1 MTTITVTFVVDEMP
15 ENHAQAL
22 LALREYTRKVVHC
35 GTPQDLTVTNVQVHL
50 PTMYTLIGVYS
61 DDGQG
66 WTETIPGR
74 TVAEAAALA
83 PKGVRVIAA
92 IEDVDNNEV
101 LIMDP
106 SKP

>member
-1 MTTITVTFVVDEMP
+1 MTTITVTFVVDDMP
-15 ENHAQAL
+15 ETPEQSLYAL
-22 LALREYTRKVVHC
+22 GLHIN
-35 GTPQDLTVTNVQVHL
+35 GTAHRLGTQDLTVADVQVTL
-50 PTMYTLIGVYS
+50 PTMYTLIGVYQ

-74 TVAEAAALA
+74 TVAEAVALA

-92 IEDVDNNEV
+92 IENVDSNEV

-106 SKP
+106 FKS

>member
-1 MTTITVTFVVDEMP
+1 MTTITVTFTVDDMP
-15 ENHAQAL
+15 ESKAQAL
-22 LALREYTRKVVHC
+22 NALGQHIYRVVSIAN
-35 GTPQDLTVTNVQVHL
+35 PQDLSVADVRVTL

-74 TVAEAAALA
+74 TVAEAVALA

-92 IEDVDNNEV
+92 IEDVDSNEV

-106 SKP
+106 FKE